1 MIELILE
8 VGDDP
13 LETSMM
19 QFSIFW
25 HEFHYFFT

>member
-13 LETSMM
+13 SESFMM